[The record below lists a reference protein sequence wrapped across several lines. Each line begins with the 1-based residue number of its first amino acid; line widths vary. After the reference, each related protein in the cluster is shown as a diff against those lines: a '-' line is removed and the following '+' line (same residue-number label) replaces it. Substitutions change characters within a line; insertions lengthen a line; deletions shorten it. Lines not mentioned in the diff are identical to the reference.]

1 MLLVLLACSLVT
13 YKIDSTRIS
22 KNKKPLFVVATDISD
37 DDEKTTYIGL
47 GYKIIEW
54 NRINGKETK
63 YYKISTIFNLKHI
76 DEGQPSSQNQN
87 NDIKELSL
95 DNFEIK
101 SDPNAEDLI
110 KNVFKYKNERNLDLV
125 KSCYNERSQ
134 NNNFNLDN
142 IETVE
147 LLDIKLSEDKSAYKS
162 YLKNPVLKEF
172 PTSIDELL
180 IYEVKYN
187 IKFKDDSI
195 EPIGSG
201 TDIKHYYLIKYRN
214 SGKWLINDVGD

>member
-13 YKIDSTRIS
+13 CKIDSTRIS
-22 KNKKPLFVVATDISD
+22 KSKKPLFVVATDISD
-37 DDEKTTYIGL
+37 DDGKTTYIGL

-54 NRINGKETK
+54 NKFNGNETK
-63 YYKISTIFNLKHI
+63 LYKISTIFNL
-76 DEGQPSSQNQN
+76 NQIN
-87 NDIKELSL
+87 EDQSLSKNSNIKEVSL

-101 SDPNAEDLI
+101 SDPTAEDVI

-125 KSCYNERSQ
+125 KSCYNTRSQ

-147 LLDIKLSEDKSAYKS
+147 LIDIKLSEDKSAYKS
-162 YLKNPVLKEF
+162 YLKNPVIKEF
-172 PTSIDELL
+172 PASIDELL

-187 IKFKDDSI
+187 IKFKDDSL
-195 EPIGSG
+195 EPINSG
-201 TDIKHYYLIKYRN
+201 TDIKHYYLIKDKI
-214 SGKWLINDVGD
+214 SGNWLINDVGD